1 MYLYKKNDS
10 HGLYKTKL
18 DGSQHTFVQ
27 GSQYKKTDIFLM
39 STQLSMRLL
48 ESLAGLTKSAL
59 PDAEL
64 NSHKDSEKEGMIW
77 IIITGK
83 TFGNYFIFAR
93 R

>member
-64 NSHKDSEKEGMIW
+64 NSNKDSEKEGNDLDN
-77 IIITGK
+77 
-83 TFGNYFIFAR
+83 NYRKNFRKLLYIC
-93 R
+93 